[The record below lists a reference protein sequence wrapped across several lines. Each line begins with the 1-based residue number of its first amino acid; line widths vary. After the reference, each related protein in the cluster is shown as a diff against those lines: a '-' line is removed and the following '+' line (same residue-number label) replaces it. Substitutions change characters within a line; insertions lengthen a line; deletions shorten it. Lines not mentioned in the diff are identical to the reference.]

1 MKKRNI
7 LIILAV
13 VAVVAGIAIWLKT
26 KKFKKVKLTESSN
39 GIYLYDSDQNRITPA
54 IDRPVYA
61 VIDTTKT
68 YTRPSE
74 TYPFYGL
81 RKAVYSDG
89 RKVKYDPNDNYISSI
104 LFE

>member
-13 VAVVAGIAIWLKT
+13 VAVIAGVAIWLKA
-26 KKFKKVKLTESSN
+26 KKFKKVKLAESSN
-39 GIYLYDSDQNRITPA
+39 DIYLYDSDLNRITPA

-61 VIDTTKT
+61 IIDTTNT

-89 RKVKYDPNDNYISSI
+89 RKVKYDPNNNYISST

>member
-13 VAVVAGIAIWLKT
+13 VAVIAGVAIWLKT
-26 KKFKKVKLTESSN
+26 KKFKKVKLAESSN

-54 IDRPVYA
+54 IDRPIYA
-61 VIDTTKT
+61 IIDTTKT

-81 RKAVYSDG
+81 RKAIYADG
-89 RKVKYDPNDNYISSI
+89 QRVKYDPNNNYISSV